1 MIGEGFEKNSD
12 EICGAV
18 INVRTKG
25 DKIAI
30 WTAEATRST
39 PIVEIG

>member
-12 EICGAV
+12 DICGAV

-25 DKIAI
+25 DKIAV
-30 WTAEATRST
+30 WTADATRST
-39 PIVEIG
+39 AIVDIG